1 MCFKESSLLHA
12 IQKGGSSPFNKK
24 MSYLLMASLMI
35 VGIEQSLFSSV
46 GIRGV
51 KEFVWLWIDVTQP
64 LKSSARGNF
73 SASPTWSIRPT
84 TGCRARS
91 TSLWTHR
98 NLFWQLSR
106 DENLYG
112 SVMSRA
118 TTASPKSSFRAL
130 WKVGDSVVGT
140 GNAGWTTS
148 KSGHPCPCQN
158 C

>member
-12 IQKGGSSPFNKK
+12 IHKGGSSPFNKK

-64 LKSSARGNF
+64 LKPSARGNF

-91 TSLWTHR
+91 TSLWYHR
-98 NLFWQLSR
+98 NLFLLLSR
-106 DENLYG
+106 DGNLHG
-112 SVMSRA
+112 SGMSHA
-118 TTASPKSSFRAL
+118 TTLMSPL
-130 WKVGDSVVGT
+130 PPT
-140 GNAGWTTS
+140 PHPPTTQLIS
-148 KSGHPCPCQN
+148 
-158 C
+158 